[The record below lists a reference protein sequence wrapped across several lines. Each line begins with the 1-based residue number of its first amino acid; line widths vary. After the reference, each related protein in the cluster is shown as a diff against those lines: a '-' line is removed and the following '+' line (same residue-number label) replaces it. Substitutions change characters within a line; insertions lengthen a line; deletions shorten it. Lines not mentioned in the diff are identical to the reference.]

1 MRLGITLTRNGNT
14 WKVESLPS
22 VPLAD
27 QLAAFKA
34 KQIAGEFTSEETLV
48 VSLGD
53 TLKRHICKAKPA
65 APAVEEEAEKESP
78 KPKKK

>member
-1 MRLGITLTRNGNT
+1 MRLGLTLTRNGNT

-34 KQIAGEFTSEETLV
+34 KQVAGELTADETLV
-48 VSLGD
+48 VSLND
-53 TLKRHICKAKPA
+53 TLKRHAKKPSA
-65 APAVEEEAEKESP
+65 APAPVEVEESP
-78 KPKKK
+78 KKKK

>member
-1 MRLGITLTRNGNT
+1 MRLAITLTRTGNT

-22 VPLAD
+22 VPLGE

-34 KQIAGEFTSEETLV
+34 KQVAGELTADETLV

-53 TLKRHICKAKPA
+53 TLKRHICKVKP
-65 APAVEEEAEKESP
+65 APAVEEEAEESP
-78 KPKKK
+78 KKKK

>member
-1 MRLGITLTRNGNT
+1 MRLGLTLTRTGST

-22 VPLAD
+22 VPLGD

-34 KQIAGEFTSEETLV
+34 KQVAGELTADETLV

-53 TLKRHICKAKPA
+53 TIKRHICKAQT
-65 APAVEEEAEKESP
+65 APAVEVEAEEESP

>member
-1 MRLGITLTRNGNT
+1 MRLGLTLTRTGDT

-34 KQIAGEFTSEETLV
+34 KQVGEGFGGVEEVLV
-48 VSLGD
+48 VTLSD
-53 TLKRHICKAKPA
+53 TVKRHIKKPSATPEISSEEDSPKAK
-65 APAVEEEAEKESP
+65 
-78 KPKKK
+78 KK

>member
-1 MRLGITLTRNGNT
+1 MRLGLTLTRTGDT
-14 WKVESLPS
+14 WQVQHLPS

-27 QLAAFKA
+27 QLADFKA
-34 KQIAGEFTSEETLV
+34 KQVAGEFTADETLV

-53 TLKRHICKAKPA
+53 TIKRHAKKS
-65 APAVEEEAEKESP
+65 APAPEVQEEDAP

>member
-1 MRLGITLTRNGNT
+1 MRLGLTLTRTGST

-22 VPLAD
+22 VPLAY

-34 KQIAGEFTSEETLV
+34 KQVAGELTADETLV

-53 TLKRHICKAKPA
+53 TIKRHICKAQPA
-65 APAVEEEAEKESP
+65 APAVEVEAEESP

>member
-1 MRLGITLTRNGNT
+1 MRLAITLTRTGST

-22 VPLAD
+22 VPLGE

-34 KQIAGEFTSEETLV
+34 KQVAGELTADETLV

-53 TLKRHICKAKPA
+53 TLKRHICKAKPS
-65 APAVEEEAEKESP
+65 APEVEAEEESP
-78 KPKKK
+78 KKKK

>member
-1 MRLGITLTRNGNT
+1 MRLAITLARTGNT

-22 VPLAD
+22 VPLGE

-34 KQIAGEFTSEETLV
+34 KQVAGELTADETLV

-53 TLKRHICKAKPA
+53 TLKRHLCKAKPV
-65 APAVEEEAEKESP
+65 PAVEVEAEEESP
-78 KPKKK
+78 KKKK

>member
-1 MRLGITLTRNGNT
+1 MRLGLTLTRNGNT

-34 KQIAGEFTSEETLV
+34 KQVAGELTADETLV

-65 APAVEEEAEKESP
+65 APAVEVEAEEESP

>member
-1 MRLGITLTRNGNT
+1 MRLAITLTRTGNT

-22 VPLAD
+22 VPLGE

-34 KQIAGEFTSEETLV
+34 KQVAGELTADETLV

-53 TLKRHICKAKPA
+53 TLKRHICKVKP
-65 APAVEEEAEKESP
+65 APAVEVEAEEESP
-78 KPKKK
+78 KKKK

>member
-1 MRLGITLTRNGNT
+1 MRLAITLTRTGDT
-14 WKVESLPS
+14 WQVKHLPS
-22 VPLAD
+22 VPLGE

-34 KQIAGEFTSEETLV
+34 KQVAGELTADETLV

-65 APAVEEEAEKESP
+65 APAVEVAAEESP
-78 KPKKK
+78 KKKK

>member
-1 MRLGITLTRNGNT
+1 MRLGLTLTRNGNT

-34 KQIAGEFTSEETLV
+34 KQVAGELTADETLV
-48 VSLGD
+48 VSIGD
-53 TLKRHICKAKPA
+53 IIKRHICKAKPT
-65 APAVEEEAEKESP
+65 APAVEVEAEEESP

>member
-1 MRLGITLTRNGNT
+1 MRLGLTLTRTGNT
-14 WKVESLPS
+14 WKVEALPS

-34 KQIAGEFTSEETLV
+34 KQVSGELTADETLV

-53 TLKRHICKAKPA
+53 TIKRHLCKAKPA
-65 APAVEEEAEKESP
+65 PAVEVEAEESP

>member
-1 MRLGITLTRNGNT
+1 MRLGLTLTRTGNT

-34 KQIAGEFTSEETLV
+34 KQVAGELTADETLV

-53 TLKRHICKAKPA
+53 TLKRHICKAKPS
-65 APAVEEEAEKESP
+65 APAVEVEAEESP
-78 KPKKK
+78 KKKK

>member
-1 MRLGITLTRNGNT
+1 MRLGLTLTRTGNT

-34 KQIAGEFTSEETLV
+34 KQVGEGFDGVEEVLV

-53 TLKRHICKAKPA
+53 TLKRHIRKAKPA
-65 APAVEEEAEKESP
+65 PAVEVEAEESP

>member
-1 MRLGITLTRNGNT
+1 MRLAITLTRTGDT
-14 WKVESLPS
+14 WQVKHLPS
-22 VPLAD
+22 VPLGE

-34 KQIAGEFTSEETLV
+34 KQVAGELTADETLV

-65 APAVEEEAEKESP
+65 PAVEVEVEEESP
-78 KPKKK
+78 KKKK

>member
-1 MRLGITLTRNGNT
+1 MRLGLTLTRTGNT
-14 WKVESLPS
+14 WKVEALPS

-34 KQIAGEFTSEETLV
+34 KQVGEGFDGVEEVLV

-53 TLKRHICKAKPA
+53 TIKRHLCKAKPA
-65 APAVEEEAEKESP
+65 PAVEVEAEEESP

>member
-1 MRLGITLTRNGNT
+1 MRLGLTLTRTGDT
-14 WKVESLPS
+14 WKVQHLPS

-27 QLAAFKA
+27 QLADFKA
-34 KQIAGEFTSEETLV
+34 QQVAGEFTADETLV

-53 TLKRHICKAKPA
+53 TLKRHAKKAS
-65 APAVEEEAEKESP
+65 APVVIAESEEESP

>member
-1 MRLGITLTRNGNT
+1 MRQAITLTRTGNT
-14 WKVESLPS
+14 WKVENLPS

-34 KQIAGEFTSEETLV
+34 KQVAGELTADETLV

-78 KPKKK
+78 KKKK

>member
-1 MRLGITLTRNGNT
+1 MRLAITLTRNGNT

-34 KQIAGEFTSEETLV
+34 KQVAGELTADETLV
-48 VSLGD
+48 VSLND
-53 TLKRHICKAKPA
+53 TLKRHISKAKPA
-65 APAVEEEAEKESP
+65 APAVEVEAEESP
-78 KPKKK
+78 KKKK

>member
-1 MRLGITLTRNGNT
+1 MRQAITLTRTGNT

-34 KQIAGEFTSEETLV
+34 KQVAGELTSDETLV
-48 VSLGD
+48 VSLND
-53 TLKRHICKAKPA
+53 TLKRHICKAKP

-78 KPKKK
+78 KMKKK